1 MAGRRDGRVALVT
14 GAASGIGRSSAL
26 AFAEDGARVVVAD
39 VLDEQ
44 GRETV
49 DRIEAVGGE
58 AIYIPAD
65 VSRRDDVERL
75 VRTTVETFGRLDC
88 AHNNAG
94 IEGTAPVG
102 TEFHTYPEETWD
114 RVLSINLKGVWAVHA
129 TARAT
134 ARFGDIAG
142 G

>member
-94 IEGTAPVG
+94 IEGTTRLA
-102 TEFHTYPEETWD
+102 
-114 RVLSINLKGVWAVHA
+114 RNSIPIPRRHGI
-129 TARAT
+129 
-134 ARFGDIAG
+134 GC
-142 G
+142 